1 MNVAVTGLIV
11 QRLSRRTRLGI
22 NMNMWEKNYEIFTNV
37 YRIFSDEYALLF
49 SRQWK

>member
-22 NMNMWEKNYEIFTNV
+22 NMSM
-37 YRIFSDEYALLF
+37 
-49 SRQWK
+49 